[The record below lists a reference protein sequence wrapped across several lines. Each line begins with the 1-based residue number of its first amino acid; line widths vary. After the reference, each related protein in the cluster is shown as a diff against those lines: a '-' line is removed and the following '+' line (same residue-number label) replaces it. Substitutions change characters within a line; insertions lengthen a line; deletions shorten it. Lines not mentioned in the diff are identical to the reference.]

1 MRIRALIPL
10 GLLLL
15 ALWGSATPT
24 VAQDSKTACDPASII
39 KKANALTAKG
49 DSKADMEAL
58 QKLADDIHAQ
68 SIACNG
74 LTFTGNNSKLIGPFD
89 LPKGNFK
96 AILTTRARFT
106 GRLSAITGTCMT
118 TRSTNSSGAATL
130 FSVTGSDALNGSEAI
145 IRSEGCHAV
154 IETDGVRAAYKLTI
168 EPLESTDPSLK

>member
-1 MRIRALIPL
+1 MRIRAILPL

-49 DSKADMEAL
+49 DNKADMDAL

-68 SIACNG
+68 GIACNG
-74 LTFTGNNSKLIGPFD
+74 LTFTGTNSKIIGPFD

-96 AILTTRARFT
+96 ATLTSRGRFT
-106 GRLSAITGTCMT
+106 GRLNAITGTCRT
-118 TRSTNSSGAATL
+118 TRSPSATGASTL
-130 FSVTGSDALNGSEAI
+130 FSATNGEASAGSDAI
-145 IRSEGCHAV
+145 IMSEGCHAI
-154 IETDGVRAAYKLTI
+154 IETDGVRSAYKLTI
-168 EPLESTDPSLK
+168 EPLESTDPSAK